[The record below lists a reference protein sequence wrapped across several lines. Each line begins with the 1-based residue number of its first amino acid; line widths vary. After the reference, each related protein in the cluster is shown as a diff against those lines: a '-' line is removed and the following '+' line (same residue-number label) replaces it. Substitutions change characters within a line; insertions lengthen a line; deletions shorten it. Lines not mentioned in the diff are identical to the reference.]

1 MFEAIDLC
9 CCVRLID
16 CLFIILYCWK
26 LGGPKNTENLQ
37 YSLHRCI
44 HKRLCAHLSTH
55 FLYLGISLAYNSLLD
70 GDSLPSLCS
79 LSEQLSMNIWATT
92 DRQASTMLDLCM
104 SNTKSGFL
112 ITFTQNLSG
121 KLQKNQTQW
130 VINQITMKMKNAID
144 TQDLT
149 VHVTT
154 MVLLH

>member
-1 MFEAIDLC
+1 
-9 CCVRLID
+9 
-16 CLFIILYCWK
+16 
-26 LGGPKNTENLQ
+26 
-37 YSLHRCI
+37 
-44 HKRLCAHLSTH
+44 
-55 FLYLGISLAYNSLLD
+55 
-70 GDSLPSLCS
+70 
-79 LSEQLSMNIWATT
+79 
-92 DRQASTMLDLCM
+92 MLDLCM

-154 MVLLH
+154 MVLLY